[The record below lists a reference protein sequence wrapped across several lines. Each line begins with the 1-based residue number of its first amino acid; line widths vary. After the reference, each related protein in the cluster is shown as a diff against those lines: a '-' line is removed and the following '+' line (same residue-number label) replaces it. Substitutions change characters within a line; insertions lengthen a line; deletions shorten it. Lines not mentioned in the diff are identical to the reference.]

1 MLQAMNT
8 GHDGSMTTCHAN
20 GCGDALPRL
29 ETMVLF
35 ADVGLPLVAVR
46 DQLASAVDLVVQV
59 ARAAGGAR
67 RVVAVAEVAEPGAG
81 GGRGLAGAVGADDG
95 GRRVR
100 PLVVGDDVVARPTRA
115 LWRPAP
121 TVAASMQ
128 EPLW

>member
-1 MLQAMNT
+1 
-8 GHDGSMTTCHAN
+8 MTTCHAN
-20 GCGDALPRL
+20 GCDDALRRL

>member
-1 MLQAMNT
+1 
-8 GHDGSMTTCHAN
+8 
-20 GCGDALPRL
+20 
-29 ETMVLF
+29 
-35 ADVGLPLVAVR
+35 VR

-81 GGRGLAGAVGADDG
+81 GGRAGGGGGGGAADSAP
-95 GRRVR
+95 RVR

-115 LWRPAP
+115 LWRAAP

-128 EPLW
+128 EPRW